1 MKGRV
6 LLLIGILTPNGVSA
20 FTSVISSSKRTV
32 IDSIA
37 LQRRLDND
45 NRSSRCTTSL
55 SAMALPSLSAATA
68 SISGFYKAFPLL
80 AGFLTCSTKASIADS
95 MAQYSSRE
103 EDTKFCFKRNFKM
116 VIYSGVVL
124 GMLCEIMY
132 NSIFPSSEYLKSVQ
146 TCAHLCL
153 YHDSIQSSVLLTS
166 YVSFNTR

>member
-6 LLLIGILTPNGVSA
+6 LLVIGILTTNGVSA

-45 NRSSRCTTSL
+45 IISSSRSSTSL
-55 SAMALPSLSAATA
+55 SAMAMPSLSAAAA
-68 SISGFYKAFPLL
+68 SISTFYKAFPLL

-103 EDTKFCFKRNFKM
+103 EDSKFSFKRNLAM
-116 VIYSGVVL
+116 VLYSGIVL

-132 NSIFPSSEYLKSVQ
+132 NNIFPSSEYLYKVCT
-146 TCAHLCL
+146 TCAVCI
-153 YHDSIQSSVLLTS
+153 SIQSSVLLTS

>member
-6 LLLIGILTPNGVSA
+6 LLVVGILATNDVSA
-20 FTSVISSSKRTV
+20 FTSVINSPTKIT
-32 IDSIA
+32 SINSLA
-37 LQRRLDND
+37 LQRRLDN
-45 NRSSRCTTSL
+45 SSRSTTSL

-103 EDTKFCFKRNFKM
+103 EDSKFSFKRNFAM
-116 VIYSGVVL
+116 VLYSGVVL

-132 NSIFPSSEYLKSVQ
+132 NNIFPSSEYLYKVCTSCVV
-146 TCAHLCL
+146 CI
-153 YHDSIQSSVLLTS
+153 SIHSSVLPLLTS
-166 YVSFNTR
+166 HAST

>member
-1 MKGRV
+1 MKGHI
-6 LLLIGILTPNGVSA
+6 LLVVGILTTNGTSA
-20 FTSVISSSKRTV
+20 FTSVVSSPTKRIANVNSNT
-32 IDSIA
+32 IA

-45 NRSSRCTTSL
+45 NSNTFSSTSL
-55 SAMALPSLSAATA
+55 PAMALPSLSTATA

-103 EDTKFCFKRNFKM
+103 EDTKFSFKRNFTM

-132 NSIFPSSEYLKSVQ
+132 NNIFPISEYL
-146 TCAHLCL
+146 
-153 YHDSIQSSVLLTS
+153 Y
-166 YVSFNTR
+166 